1 MQTESTDSALPCDP
15 IIHSYQLSIAPPDF
29 EDSRSDYK
37 RVVDALKA
45 TGHSC
50 QWEIL
55 PQSVVQLSRIA
66 RATGWRF
73 TAYGRSDEH
82 AGELI
87 GFSDRDRPAIGLA
100 VDVGCTKIAAYLV
113 DLLLGKQLAAGGIPN
128 PQLSYGEDLIT
139 RLVFAAKE
147 DANADLM
154 ASLVGNA
161 INELAAELCSKA
173 GIQTCEIAD
182 ACIVGNT
189 AMIHLLLRLPVQQLL
204 YAPFIA
210 AIDRGMEVR
219 ASDLRLECAPGAQV
233 YIPPSI
239 GGFVGADHVAM
250 ILSHGIDSTSEVTI
264 GIDVGTNTEIVVC
277 NPRTNALVSTSVP
290 SGPAFEGGHVGDGMR
305 AASGAIE
312 KIFFVGGKLQ
322 FQTVGDEK
330 ALGIC
335 GSGIVDLLA
344 ELHRLQ
350 YIDVRGHLVQ
360 KDSLVRHGKTG
371 LEFLVVAAG
380 DSGCEHDIVVTQHDI
395 TEIQLAK
402 AAVSARIATLLD
414 ITETDVP
421 DVQEMVVAGAFG
433 SYLDLRNAI
442 AIGLLPSLPNA
453 HYSQIGNAAG
463 AGAKLA
469 LVSRKERD
477 RAAQIANRVTRIE
490 LKHYESFNR
499 LLARATRFPTHPPQL
514 FRL

>member
-1 MQTESTDSALPCDP
+1 M
-15 IIHSYQLSIAPPDF
+15 
-29 EDSRSDYK
+29 
-37 RVVDALKA
+37 
-45 TGHSC
+45 
-50 QWEIL
+50 
-55 PQSVVQLSRIA
+55 
-66 RATGWRF
+66 
-73 TAYGRSDEH
+73 
-82 AGELI
+82 
-87 GFSDRDRPAIGLA
+87 
-100 VDVGCTKIAAYLV
+100 
-113 DLLLGKQLAAGGIPN
+113 DLLLGKQLAAGGISN
-128 PQLSYGEDLIT
+128 PPVSYGEDLIT

-173 GIQTCEIAD
+173 EIQTCEIAD

-189 AMIHLLLRLPVQQLL
+189 AMIHLLLRLPSQQLL

-305 AASGAIE
+305 AASGAMSE
-312 KIFFVGGKLQ
+312 DFFVGGKLQ

-350 YIDVRGHLVQ
+350 YDVRGHF
-360 KDSLVRHGKTG
+360 VR
-371 LEFLVVAAG
+371 
-380 DSGCEHDIVVTQHDI
+380 
-395 TEIQLAK
+395 
-402 AAVSARIATLLD
+402 RIALFDT
-414 ITETDVP
+414 
-421 DVQEMVVAGAFG
+421 G
-433 SYLDLRNAI
+433 R
-442 AIGLLPSLPNA
+442 
-453 HYSQIGNAAG
+453 
-463 AGAKLA
+463 LA
-469 LVSRKERD
+469 W
-477 RAAQIANRVTRIE
+477 
-490 LKHYESFNR
+490 SF
-499 LLARATRFPTHPPQL
+499 
-514 FRL
+514 